1 MLKKNLFN
9 KKFSKLL
16 LSITKR
22 IESFFNLFENWN
34 SVKKIYLNIWK
45 RPSDKKGVIRP
56 MIPIFVP
63 LASIIL

>member
-9 KKFSKLL
+9 KKLSKLL

-34 SVKKIYLNIWK
+34 SAKKFILIYGKDPQI
-45 RPSDKKGVIRP
+45 KKKYS
-56 MIPIFVP
+56 
-63 LASIIL
+63 LE